1 MVGAAVAVLG
11 FLGFP
16 QASTEDLGVAVCPAL
31 LAALALLTLAVS
43 LLLAALATPRAPQ

>member
-43 LLLAALATPRAPQ
+43 LLLAALVTPRAPQ